1 MHNEIP
7 QLSDKELQKFGFIL
21 AGLLILFFGML
32 LPYLRGLSQLPN
44 YYWIT
49 IGVLVAIW
57 ALVRPA
63 SMRGFYNAWMR
74 VAMVIGNVVNSV
86 ILAVVYF
93 LVITPMA
100 LVMRLVGKDP
110 MNRTWEKT
118 TQSYR
123 KKSTVPPKK
132 HFERPF

>member
-1 MHNEIP
+1 MQNEIP
-7 QLSDKELQKFGFIL
+7 QLSDKELQKFGFLL
-21 AGLLILFFGML
+21 AGLLMMVFGVL
-32 LPYLRGLSQLPN
+32 LPYLWELSQLPN

-57 ALVRPA
+57 ATVNPA
-63 SMRGFYNAWMR
+63 SMRSFYNAWMR
-74 VAMVIGNVVNSV
+74 VAMAIGNVVNFAV
-86 ILAVVYF
+86 LAIVFF

-100 LVMRLVGKDP
+100 IVMLLLGKDP
-110 MNRTWEKT
+110 MNRKWDKS

-123 KKSTVPPKK
+123 KNSAIPPKK

>member
-7 QLSDKELQKFGFIL
+7 QLNDKELQKFGFLL

-32 LPYLRGLSQLPN
+32 LPYSWEWAQLPN

-49 IGVLVAIW
+49 LGVLVAIW
-57 ALVRPA
+57 ALVSPA

-74 VAMVIGNVVNSV
+74 VAMVIGNIVNSV
-86 ILAVVYF
+86 ILAIVYF

-100 LVMRLVGKDP
+100 IVMRLIGKDP
-110 MNRTWEKT
+110 MNRKWDRTA
-118 TQSYR
+118 QSYR
-123 KKSTVPPKK
+123 KNRTVPPKK